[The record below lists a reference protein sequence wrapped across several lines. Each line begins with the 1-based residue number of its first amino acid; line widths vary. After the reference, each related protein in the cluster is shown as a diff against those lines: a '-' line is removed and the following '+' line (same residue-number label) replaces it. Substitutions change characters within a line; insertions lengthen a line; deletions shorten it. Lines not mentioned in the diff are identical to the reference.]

1 MGVDFERGIAVLDA
15 FLVSLEIEVAERPVG
30 EVAWIVA
37 VDVDGLGVVGE
48 GLGVVLPLVGL
59 VSHLF
64 VFLSCAVVLDV
75 HSDYYYASCTAGI
88 ISSFETILDYSSGHF
103 RHRFSHKK
111 RTI

>member
-15 FLVSLEIEVAERPVG
+15 FVVSLEIEVAERPVG

-75 HSDYYYASCTAGI
+75 HLI
-88 ISSFETILDYSSGHF
+88 IIMLPALPALFLHVRLF
-103 RHRFSHKK
+103 
-111 RTI
+111 

>member
-1 MGVDFERGIAVLDA
+1 
-15 FLVSLEIEVAERPVG
+15 
-30 EVAWIVA
+30 
-37 VDVDGLGVVGE
+37 
-48 GLGVVLPLVGL
+48 
-59 VSHLF
+59 
-64 VFLSCAVVLDV
+64 LSCAVVLDV